1 MTGWEG
7 DVAALAS
14 QQHGVVAVA
23 QIEALGV
30 SRSAIRHRLDRGA
43 WASAARGV
51 VRLGGAP
58 ATWESRLLAHVLA
71 AGEGAVASHRS
82 AAGLWGLDG
91 PRSDTPELTVPGA
104 RRYRARGV
112 TVHHSTDLDRV
123 HPVPRS
129 GIATTP
135 VDRTLLD
142 LGAVAGHRAVLLA
155 IDSARRRKLTT
166 WDRLLDTLVLH
177 ARRGRDGVGTL
188 RAILDEHFGEVVVTD
203 SGFERLVLS
212 ALRQAG
218 LPMPVLQHEI
228 QVGGRTYRLDL
239 AYPDQH
245 LAIEL
250 DGSVHLERAVW
261 QRDHE
266 RQNALVLA
274 GWTVLRFTWSDYTT
288 RSFYLVNEVRSALA
302 HPKL

>member
-1 MTGWEG
+1 MAE
-7 DVAALAS
+7 LAS
-14 QQHGVVAVA
+14 QQHGLVAVV

-30 SRSAIRHRLDRGA
+30 GRSAVRHRLDRGV

-58 ATWESRLLAHVLA
+58 ITWESRLLAHVLA

-82 AAGLWGLDG
+82 AARLWGIDA
-91 PRSDTPELTVPGA
+91 PRSDTPELTLPGT

-112 TVHHSTDLDRV
+112 TIHHSTDLDRIR
-123 HPVPRS
+123 PVRRS

-142 LGAVAGHRAVLLA
+142 LGAIAGDRAVLVA

-188 RAILDEHFGEVVVTD
+188 RAILDEHFGEGAVTD

-212 ALRQAG
+212 VLRQAG
-218 LPMPVLQHEI
+218 LPTPVLQHEI
-228 QVGGRTYRLDL
+228 RLGRRTYRLDL
-239 AYPDQH
+239 AYPDH
-245 LAIEL
+245 RLAIEL
-250 DGSVHLERAVW
+250 DGTVHLERAVW
-261 QRDHE
+261 QHDHE

-274 GWTVLRFTWSDYTT
+274 GWTVLRFTWSDYMT
-288 RSFYLVNEVRSALA
+288 RRFHLINEVRSALA
-302 HPKL
+302 HPNF